1 MNVFTYFSLSNFTYF
16 ISNSDNF
23 VIFALMKVRIIAGM
37 AALLISI
44 CFCGCKGTNAKADET
59 AGDSSASRLEKSL
72 ACCKESK
79 FDMAVE
85 EALAALSMAEEADDR
100 LQQARAYCVL
110 SKIDMMTFRD
120 SQSWENAVKAE
131 EIARHG
137 NFVEELCDA
146 LSLKAKL
153 CTYANNSPADNRD
166 DEGLALGL
174 EAYNTAVAHNLA
186 PQRIDACYV
195 LSALYVNKNRWNLA
209 LVKDYYDKAGA
220 FLEEGERIADSLS
233 LRDLQLESLKYRM
246 RYLRQGGR
254 TEEAIGYCNH
264 LIPVC
269 ADSDYFTKAQLYDH
283 LTILYG
289 QQGKLQESVESH
301 QKYVINTRS
310 YIRQKADAALQEMET
325 KYEMQE
331 KEREIER
338 NRARGMVLNLA
349 LLASL
354 LAIAVIFMLYRV
366 IHQRNKELDAANKG
380 KEKILSM
387 VSQDLR
393 EDAAEYAYRMM
404 QKGRKE
410 LVTMGLTKREIQ
422 VIRLS
427 RSGLTS
433 SQIAEKLH
441 ISVRTVTNH
450 KQNIYT
456 KMDVSSN
463 SEMILKAEK
472 LGII

>member
-1 MNVFTYFSLSNFTYF
+1 
-16 ISNSDNF
+16 
-23 VIFALMKVRIIAGM
+23 
-37 AALLISI
+37 
-44 CFCGCKGTNAKADET
+44 
-59 AGDSSASRLEKSL
+59 
-72 ACCKESK
+72 
-79 FDMAVE
+79 
-85 EALAALSMAEEADDR
+85 
-100 LQQARAYCVL
+100 
-110 SKIDMMTFRD
+110 
-120 SQSWENAVKAE
+120 
-131 EIARHG
+131 
-137 NFVEELCDA
+137 
-146 LSLKAKL
+146 
-153 CTYANNSPADNRD
+153 
-166 DEGLALGL
+166 
-174 EAYNTAVAHNLA
+174 
-186 PQRIDACYV
+186 
-195 LSALYVNKNRWNLA
+195 
-209 LVKDYYDKAGA
+209 
-220 FLEEGERIADSLS
+220 
-233 LRDLQLESLKYRM
+233 
-246 RYLRQGGR
+246 
-254 TEEAIGYCNH
+254 
-264 LIPVC
+264 
-269 ADSDYFTKAQLYDH
+269 
-283 LTILYG
+283 
-289 QQGKLQESVESH
+289 
-301 QKYVINTRS
+301 
-310 YIRQKADAALQEMET
+310 
-325 KYEMQE
+325 MQE

-338 NRARGMVLNLA
+338 NRARGMVMNLA

-410 LVTMGLTKREIQ
+410 LVTMGLTKRELQ